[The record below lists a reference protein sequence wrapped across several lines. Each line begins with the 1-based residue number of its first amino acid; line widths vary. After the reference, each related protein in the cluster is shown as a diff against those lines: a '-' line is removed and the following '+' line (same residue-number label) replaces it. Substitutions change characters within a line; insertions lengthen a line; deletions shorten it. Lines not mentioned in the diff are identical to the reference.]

1 MGHGRVAERRDARA
15 RLRALPLD
23 AYGGHADVGD
33 VVTAL
38 MLAFLPAL
46 S

>member
-1 MGHGRVAERRDARA
+1 MVNIGW
-15 RLRALPLD
+15 LLLD